1 MTNAGLL
8 RRIMAEQ
15 RRVLMPLALAL
26 LVNIALYALVVYPLS
41 DRVANVEQRNQQAE
55 QALAAA
61 RAEHA
66 QATGTLTG
74 KDRAS
79 TELAT
84 FYKDVLPASLAG
96 ARRMTQLRLAQ
107 LARESGLEFERDSY
121 EPLTQ
126 RDSTLT
132 RLRITMQ
139 LSGTYNEIR
148 TFLHQM
154 ETAPEFVVIDNVE
167 LAEGA
172 DSGQLVVTLELS
184 TYYRGTV

>member
-1 MTNAGLL
+1 M
-8 RRIMAEQ
+8 
-15 RRVLMPLALAL
+15 
-26 LVNIALYALVVYPLS
+26 VVYPLS
-41 DRVANVEQRNQQAE
+41 ERVANVEQRTQQAE

-66 QATGTLTG
+66 QASGTLTG
-74 KDRAS
+74 KDRAA

-84 FYKDVLPASLAG
+84 FYKDVLPADLSG

-107 LARESGLEFERDSY
+107 LARDSGLSFERNSY

-139 LSGTYNEIR
+139 LSGTYAEIR
-148 TFLHQM
+148 TFLHQL

-172 DSGQLVVTLELS
+172 ESGRLTVTLELS
-184 TYYRGTV
+184 TYYRGAA